1 MSRRLMELL
10 TYAQVNKEFFNGD
23 ANQLRTR
30 YIIAESDLRSIYQE
44 IFGRELSKAYDETL
58 SLEETQAIYRKCR
71 ERGMVICEQIVPE
84 NGEAKD
90 SILEETMID
99 IALVIGYKLSKK
111 QYWKAIRKKADTLAA
126 AKELKQSALF
136 LGDFSGFG
144 GCHEIALWFPYPISK
159 NKVYRILLHIV
170 TKSYMK

>member
-23 ANQLRTR
+23 ANQFRTR

-71 ERGMVICEQIVPE
+71 GDLRTDRSGKRGSQRF
-84 NGEAKD
+84 
-90 SILEETMID
+90 
-99 IALVIGYKLSKK
+99 Y
-111 QYWKAIRKKADTLAA
+111 
-126 AKELKQSALF
+126 
-136 LGDFSGFG
+136 SGRN
-144 GCHEIALWFPYPISK
+144 HD
-159 NKVYRILLHIV
+159 
-170 TKSYMK
+170 